1 MELKIQSAKKVK
13 GGNQVARKHTG
24 LSIMSHIRTFNLHRE
39 DAQFPQLL
47 LVVLSQE
54 AQSLGCLS
62 GDVESDT
69 HAVPWLHTLGFELVS
84 TFIR

>member
-1 MELKIQSAKKVK
+1 
-13 GGNQVARKHTG
+13 
-24 LSIMSHIRTFNLHRE
+24 MSHIRTFNLHRE
-39 DAQFPQLL
+39 DTQFPQLL

-69 HAVPWLHTLGFELVS
+69 HAVPRLHTLGFELVS
-84 TFIR
+84 TFIRQSGVQEKYKPKEMGEKKHLKTP